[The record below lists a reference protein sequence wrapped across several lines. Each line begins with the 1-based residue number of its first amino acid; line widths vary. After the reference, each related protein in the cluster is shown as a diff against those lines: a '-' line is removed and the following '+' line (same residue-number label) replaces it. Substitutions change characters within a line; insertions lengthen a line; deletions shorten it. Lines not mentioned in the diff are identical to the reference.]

1 MPFTSPIQESL
12 LEAGVSLVM
21 NVKYSVMS
29 RVHLITYCPLPSGFT
44 IQESL
49 LETGVSLVM
58 NVKHSVMSRVQRS
71 TRAKPVKSIEE
82 LVTPPVLGYAA
93 NFLVKTF
100 TLPNG
105 KVYLVVSILNIGHIF
120 FLLSLVNT

>member
-1 MPFTSPIQESL
+1 M
-12 LEAGVSLVM
+12 EA
-21 NVKYSVMS
+21 
-29 RVHLITYCPLPSGFT
+29 
-44 IQESL
+44 
-49 LETGVSLVM
+49 GVSLVM

-100 TLPNG
+100 TLPDG
-105 KVYLVVSILNIGHIF
+105 KVYLAVSILNIDYIF
-120 FLLSLVNT
+120 WLMSSS